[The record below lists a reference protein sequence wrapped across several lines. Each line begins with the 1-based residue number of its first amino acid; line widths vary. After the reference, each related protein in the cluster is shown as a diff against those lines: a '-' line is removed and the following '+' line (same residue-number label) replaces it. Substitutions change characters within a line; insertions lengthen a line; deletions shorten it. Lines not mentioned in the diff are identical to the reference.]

1 MNLENLLLPEKS
13 TLMIGKT
20 GIGKT
25 RQFNKWVLDFSG
37 KPKINYGIGKSFY
50 IDEGNKRM
58 AFFSEQDLILAFS
71 RLEDFESLLRKI
83 DCVNYLLLDELFNLY
98 NWNNLKKQD
107 YILSRYYA
115 FFDFLYCNRDIV
127 VIGNSNHKI
136 TKIYPDIED
145 SFLRRIDEVFTN
157 VLEELK

>member
-1 MNLENLLLPEKS
+1 MKIENLSLPEKS
-13 TLMIGKT
+13 TLIIGKS

-25 RQFNKWVLDFSG
+25 QQFKRWVLNFNG
-37 KPKINYGIGKSFY
+37 GIEKQYGIGKSFY
-50 IDEGNKRM
+50 ADKTFRRLG
-58 AFFSEQDLILAFS
+58 FFTEQDLILSFS
-71 RLEDFESLLRKI
+71 RLEDFESLMRKI
-83 DCVNYLLLDELFNLY
+83 NCVNILLLDELFNLY

-145 SFLRRIDEVFTN
+145 SFLRRIDEVFTDFIE
-157 VLEELK
+157 VK